1 MGSKLE
7 SFWVPICNRNPG
19 CDSFFFKSFKV
30 GTVFAITTE
39 TVLLETKAITISGEA
54 GVTTRG
60 EAGGE
65 EDRQFETTTLLA
77 VASNGRG
84 RMW

>member
-54 GVTTRG
+54 G
-60 EAGGE
+60 GE